1 MLNKLD
7 DFPIHQTAEPIAH
20 PASSDR
26 NVYDRTWFNGYAE
39 DGSYYFGIGMSLFP
53 HRGIL
58 DCALSVVEKDG
69 RQHSFFGSRRAPLE
83 RTEMQVGPFRMEVL
97 EPLRRTRVTLDD
109 NGSGIRCDLRFSA
122 RTAAMEEDRQTMWQ
136 GTRRTMDTTR
146 FLQFGRWTGSIR
158 HPDGEIDLSA
168 SQCHATKD
176 RSWGTRDTAGEPES
190 GGAPTSPS
198 GVFFIWAPLIWDDHV
213 SHAVCIEDEH
223 GRPLINEAIVAPL
236 YESEAAVP
244 EVVDSRYERLDRMRQ
259 RVSYHPGTRLAKS
272 AEIDLIDFQDRVRT
286 VSLEPMLRFQMK
298 GLGYFHPEWGQGFWK
313 GELATGSDSFDPDEL
328 DLLAPE
334 NIHVQQVVRASDDE
348 RSGIGVLEQTVFGP
362 YAPAGFT
369 GFVDVP
375 KR

>member
-26 NVYDRTWFNGYAE
+26 NVYDRTWYNGYAA
-39 DGSYYFGIGMSLFP
+39 DGSYYFAIGMSLFP

-58 DCALSVVEKDG
+58 DCALSVVERNG

-97 EPLRRTRVTLDD
+97 EPLRRARVTLDD
-109 NGSGIRCDLRFSA
+109 NDSGIRCELTFSA
-122 RTAAMEEDRQTMWQ
+122 RTAAIEEERQTTWT

-146 FLQFGRWTGSIR
+146 FLQFGRWTGRIG
-158 HPDGEIDLSA
+158 HPDGELDLSA
-168 SQCHATKD
+168 GQCHATKD
-176 RSWGTRDTAGEPES
+176 RSWGTRDTAGEPDS
-190 GGAPTSPS
+190 GGAPMPS
-198 GVFFIWAPLIWDDHV
+198 GGVCFIWAPLIWDDHV

-236 YESEAAVP
+236 HESEAAVP
-244 EVVDSRYERLDRMRQ
+244 EVGDSRYERLDRMRQ
-259 RVSYHPGTRLAKS
+259 RVSYHPGTRLAQS
-272 AEIDLIDFQDRVRT
+272 AEIDLIDIQDRVRT
-286 VSLEPMLRFQMK
+286 ISLEPMLRFQMK

-313 GELATGSDSFDPDEL
+313 GELATGSDSFDPAEL

-334 NIHVQQVVRASDDE
+334 NIHVQQVVRANDGE

-369 GFVDVP
+369 DFVDVP
-375 KR
+375 QR